1 VTGGDVVVDA
11 AHPAAT
17 PTVVGNEH
25 DIPTGTDNR
34 DVTENHLTVDG
45 VSVGGSYVYNGRA
58 YGGLTQAD
66 AGNAT
71 KNTVM
76 VKNNA
81 RVNGAVYGGWSKNGD
96 ATYNTVILNK
106 TGLSSSYWNTYM
118 SVFGG
123 GGSGTNPSADLK
135 TGNTLRII
143 SSGNSAAT
151 VDNFE
156 KMEFVLDST
165 LNSGDTM
172 FSAITTSGLNL
183 EWSDISVKG
192 AADWI
197 AGTDGSKEVTLYS
210 GPAIAIKNYDM
221 ANSRTTAGD
230 FEYGLRTNVAGTGN
244 ISATQI
250 YFNSNKFQNGDVV
263 LDTLHPPVGVIAY
276 GGTSTLGN
284 TTNHNRLRIDA
295 VQLGGSYSYNGRAY
309 GGYTQSETGDSKY
322 NERRAECE
330 KAVEELNKNLS
341 IATLGELDEW
351 SFDEYSYLIEDE
363 NRLKRARHAV
373 LENQRTLQARAAL
386 QAGDLDKFGR
396 LMNASHV
403 SLEHDYEVTGLELD
417 TLVHTAWEQEGV
429 LGARMTGA
437 GFGGCAIALV
447 RKDAVDAFK
456 ENVDH
461 KYQEVVGYA
470 PSFYIAEVAGGSCL
484 LD

>member
-1 VTGGDVVVDA
+1 MSIQQLRSKFEKVFGTEADHTFFSPGRINLIGEHTDYNGGHVF
-11 AHPAAT
+11 PAAISLGT
-17 PTVVGNEH
+17 YGAARKREDKKLRFYSANFEEQGIIEVSLENLCFNKKHNWTNYPKGVLHFLQKAGYVIDKGMDIYVSGN
-25 DIPTGTDNR
+25 IPN
-34 DVTENHLTVDG
+34 
-45 VSVGGSYVYNGRA
+45 GS
-58 YGGLTQAD
+58 
-66 AGNAT
+66 
-71 KNTVM
+71 
-76 VKNNA
+76 
-81 RVNGAVYGGWSKNGD
+81 
-96 ATYNTVILNK
+96 
-106 TGLSSSYWNTYM
+106 GLSSSASLELLTGII
-118 SVFGG
+118 VEKLF
-123 GGSGTNPSADLK
+123 DLK
-135 TGNTLRII
+135 LDRLDLVKIGKQTENEFIGVNSGIMDQFAIGMGADQRAIYLDTNTLEYDL
-143 SSGNSAAT
+143 
-151 VDNFE
+151 VPLELKDNVVVI
-156 KMEFVLDST
+156 M
-165 LNSGDTM
+165 N
-172 FSAITTSGLNL
+172 
-183 EWSDISVKG
+183 
-192 AADWI
+192 
-197 AGTDGSKEVTLYS
+197 
-210 GPAIAIKNYDM
+210 
-221 ANSRTTAGD
+221 
-230 FEYGLRTNVAGTGN
+230 TNKRRELA
-244 ISATQI
+244 
-250 YFNSNKFQNGDVV
+250 
-263 LDTLHPPVGVIAY
+263 
-276 GGTSTLGN
+276 
-284 TTNHNRLRIDA
+284 
-295 VQLGGSYSYNGRAY
+295 
-309 GGYTQSETGDSKY
+309 DSKY

-373 LENQRTLQARAAL
+373 LENQRTLKARAAL